1 MPLAHARKII
11 LPMNSFEIIAY
22 PLLPISAMELL
33 LGFLLLIQSRRSN
46 PVHRSVAAIAFFSSA
61 YALNTAVMYL
71 MASRGYDFIFFAR
84 LNWIGWFA
92 IPAGLQFLFYL
103 RSEVSRTARM
113 VGYVL
118 YPYWT
123 VVLALCLFT
132 DLIVTPE
139 YSLIPYMNYPG
150 PLEVLARI
158 SGAFMILWLIVEI
171 VRTRRHLADIKKF
184 QLDYFFYGTVI
195 FAFGGVTIAGILPA
209 VSGSGVEPG
218 LGSYFGLPWVV
229 LTFYAIVRHS
239 LFEMRVIVSRT
250 LSILISVLV
259 FSGVQAAL
267 LTAIEPAFGIAL
279 SSFISLSL
287 VGFFLFGTPVNK
299 KVQSLVNSLVIG
311 NRYNY
316 ETLMREAIVALNAKK
331 EERELIDYLIETA
344 CAVPGIRDAGLFLHH
359 VEDGFVLRQGTGL
372 FLDARGRS
380 ILADRAATKLQE
392 TNRSLI
398 LTAMPGSE
406 EDPETFQLKTYM
418 RGIGA
423 EALVPLL
430 FQEKLQGALVL
441 GAKVSGESFGQ
452 SDVGFLET
460 LAAHAASA
468 LENAMLND
476 LARKIRSSLQESEER
491 FMTLAQKMPAAVFI
505 HQGPSIVYANA
516 AAEEM
521 TGYSHGELMTMQIH
535 DIIHEGLRDAPPL
548 RGLERFE
555 PGGRDLVKQVQV
567 FQRSGYERWAV
578 MTSSVIEFGERVAA
592 MRILFDLTEHKRTE
606 GKLRYERIRDAVGR
620 MASHLSGDL
629 EGMVKDLRH
638 AADHQESGDDGHPSE
653 LARKVLSTVEQAEVL
668 IGILKEFGTSTQTK
682 RSLQDMND
690 LIDKRRQ
697 ILASLLTG
705 TYGLVIWLYPD
716 SLKVLVDPIKME
728 RVLMNLVAYARD
740 RMPRGGD
747 VAVATGR
754 ASIDGEFIRRN
765 GYGKAGAY
773 AVVSVGDSGE
783 SMDAAEQER
792 IFEPF
797 VALRGDWKGSGIGLS
812 LVYDIVKEHGGYIT
826 VTNRAE
832 QGSTFTVYLP
842 LVS

>member
-1 MPLAHARKII
+1 
-11 LPMNSFEIIAY
+11 MNSFEIIAY

-33 LGFLLLIQSRRSN
+33 LGFLLLAQSRRSD
-46 PVHRSVAAIAFFSSA
+46 PTHRSVAAIAFFSSA

-71 MASRGYDFIFFAR
+71 MASREYDYIFFAR

-103 RSEVSRTARM
+103 RSDANRMARR
-113 VGYVL
+113 VGYLL

-123 VVLALCLFT
+123 AVLALCLFT
-132 DLIVTPE
+132 DLIVTPQ
-139 YSLIPYMNYPG
+139 YSLIPYMNHPG
-150 PLEVLARI
+150 PLEVPARV
-158 SGAFMILWLIVEI
+158 SGALMILWLVVEI
-171 VRTRRHLADIKKF
+171 VRVRRNLTGIKKF
-184 QLDYFFYGTVI
+184 QLDYFFYGLLV
-195 FAFGGVTIAGILPA
+195 FALCGVTIAGILPA
-209 VSGSGVEPG
+209 VSGSAVEPG
-218 LGSYFGLPWVV
+218 LGSYFGLPWVI

-259 FSGVQAAL
+259 FSGIQAAL
-267 LTAIEPAFGIAL
+267 LTAIEPVFGIAL

-287 VGFFLFGTPVNK
+287 VGFLLFGTPVNR

-331 EERELIDYLIETA
+331 EEHELIDYLIETT
-344 CAVPGIRDAGLFLHH
+344 CAGPGIRDAGLFLHH

-372 FLDARGRS
+372 FLDARGRGT
-380 ILADRAATKLQE
+380 LADMAAKKLQE

-452 SDVGFLET
+452 SDIGFLET

-468 LENAMLND
+468 LENARLND
-476 LARKIRSSLQESEER
+476 LARRIRSSLQESEER

-505 HQGPSIVYANA
+505 HQGPSIVYANT

-521 TGYSHGELMTMQIH
+521 TGFSRKELMTMQIS
-535 DIIHEGLRDAPPL
+535 DIIHEGIREASPL
-548 RGLERFE
+548 NGLERFE
-555 PGGRDLVKQVQV
+555 PRGGDQVKQVQV
-567 FQRSGYERWAV
+567 RQRHGYERWAV

-620 MASHLSGDL
+620 MASYLSGDL

-638 AADHQESGDDGHPSE
+638 VADLQECGDDENRQSE
-653 LARKVLSTVEQAEVL
+653 LVQKVLSTVEQAEVL
-668 IGILKEFGTSTQTK
+668 IRTLKEFGTSTETK
-682 RSLQDMND
+682 RSLQDVND
-690 LIDKRRQ
+690 LVDKRRQ

-705 TYGLVIWLYPD
+705 TYELVIRSSPG
-716 SLKVLVDPIKME
+716 SLKVKADPIKME
-728 RVLMNLVAYARD
+728 RALMNLVAHARD
-740 RMPRGGD
+740 RMPRGGT
-747 VAVATGR
+747 VTVTTGR
-754 ASIDGEFIRRN
+754 DSIDGDFIRRN

-773 AVVSVGDSGE
+773 AIVSVGDSGE
-783 SMDAAEQER
+783 SMDAVEQER

-797 VALRGDWKGSGIGLS
+797 VTMRGDWKGSGIGLP
-812 LVYDIVKEHGGYIT
+812 LVYDIVKKHDGYIT
-826 VTNRAE
+826 VTSRPG
-832 QGSTFTVYLP
+832 QGCTFMIYLP
-842 LVS
+842 IVS